1 MTGQIES
8 LQTVFTKNRAEEL
21 GQDVWKNFVVP
32 PFFDKL
38 DLRQARKPRM
48 IIGGRGCG
56 KTMLLRYL
64 SHQSAFSTDRPKIP
78 NEELEHIG
86 LYWRADT
93 QFARMMWGR
102 NVEDDIWSSAF
113 DHLLALV
120 LGLQILKSV
129 HSIARS
135 NCDAFG
141 ADSLGDVSFKVLSA
155 FDAEMKGKLDE
166 VQEIFDVRLKQFE
179 VWVANVRRGVVPT
192 FLPGTKFLSGLIE
205 ELKTQ
210 LPALN
215 EATYFVYI
223 DEYENLHEH
232 QQRIVN
238 TYLKHSEMPLI
249 FNVAVKRHGMVTT
262 KTVGEESI
270 VDIADYRTHDLEDYL
285 LDGDFPAFAA
295 EVLYL
300 NLAIAKVGSVPIEP
314 QRLRDPGLLDDR
326 RREEYRS
333 HVLTHARSL
342 LPGLTHEQL
351 AQAVFADSTLKSKLK
366 ERFQQAL
373 KSRASTLDAD
383 QFLRPEWPQASITA
397 LALTYRQRLTP
408 EDVLKELDQ
417 LERGESNRFTGSTN
431 WVHNNFIGSL
441 LSLYESHSK
450 AALFYA
456 GFDTFCS
463 MSRGNLRHFRE
474 LCHKSLN
481 SVSKSLGALTVQ
493 VPPADQAAA
502 ARQTSASFL
511 GEVRSFG
518 RLGNPLHAFVLRLGS
533 LFALAQRSRTQS
545 EPERSH
551 FAIVRGQAVSPD
563 DREFLQE
570 AIKWSVLFAV
580 EETKLKDQDQASNF
594 EYVLNPIYAP
604 YFGITYRKRRK
615 IELSTEEFRTLRQGG
630 YDEVSALI
638 KKYAKNWTVD
648 LPKSDVSLFGHL
660 VEVEPA

>member
-1 MTGQIES
+1 MTGHVES

-21 GQDVWKNFVVP
+21 GHDVWTNFVIP

-38 DLRQARKPRM
+38 DLRQARKARM

-64 SHQSAFSTDRPKIP
+64 SHQSAFSQDRPKISVD
-78 NEELEHIG
+78 ELEHIG

-102 NVEDDIWSSAF
+102 NVEIDIWNSAF

-120 LGLQILKSV
+120 LGLQILKSI
-129 HSIARS
+129 HSVAAS
-135 NCDAFG
+135 NCDALNEE
-141 ADSLGDVSFKVLSA
+141 SLRSVTVKRLAA
-155 FDAEMKGKLDE
+155 FDPTMKGNLTE
-166 VQEIFDVRLKQFE
+166 VQEAAEIRLNEFE
-179 VWVANVRRGVVPT
+179 VWVANVRRKDVPM
-192 FLPGTKFLSGLIE
+192 FLPGTKFLSALIE
-205 ELKTQ
+205 EIKLR
-210 LPALN
+210 LPAFKSAN
-215 EATYFVYI
+215 YYVYI

-270 VDIADYRTHDLEDYL
+270 VNIADYRTHDLEEYL
-285 LDGDFPAFAA
+285 LEGDFPAFAA
-295 EVLYL
+295 EVLIL
-300 NLAIAKVGSVPIEP
+300 NLALAKIGSVPIEP
-314 QRLRDPGLLDDR
+314 QKLRDPGMIEER
-326 RREEYRS
+326 RAEAYRS
-333 HVLTHARSL
+333 RVLNFARDM
-342 LPGLTHEQL
+342 LPGLTHEEL
-351 AQAVFADSTLKSKLK
+351 AQSVFTDSTLRGKLK
-366 ERFQQAL
+366 DRFQQAL
-373 KSRASTLDAD
+373 RYKESELDVD
-383 QFLRPEWPQASITA
+383 QFLRPTLPQASITA
-397 LALTYRQRLTP
+397 LALMYRQKLTP
-408 EDVLKELDQ
+408 DEILKELDQ
-417 LERGESNRFTGSTN
+417 LERGQSNRFNGSAD
-431 WVHNNFIGSL
+431 WIHNNFIGSL
-441 LSLYESHSK
+441 LSLYENHSK

-456 GFDTFCS
+456 GFDTFCTI
-463 MSRGNLRHFRE
+463 SRGNLRYFRE

-481 SVSKSLGALTVQ
+481 TASKSASSSKMR

-551 FAIVRGQAVSPD
+551 FAIVRGEAVSSED
-563 DREFLQE
+563 NEFLLE
-570 AIKWSVLFAV
+570 AVKWSVLFAV
-580 EETKLKDQDQASNF
+580 EETKLKDQDQPSNF
-594 EYVLNPIYAP
+594 EYILNPIYAP

-615 IELSTEEFRTLRQGG
+615 IELSTEEFRTLRQGN
-630 YDEVSALI
+630 YDEVSALL
-638 KKYAKNWTVD
+638 KRYAKSWTVE
-648 LPKSDVSLFGHL
+648 LPKSDVTLFGHL
-660 VEVEPA
+660 VEDES